1 MSVTLCTFFF
11 HNFWLITSLGS
22 VVSDRN
28 HSPTPGPSD
37 PFTSFTETDAL
48 PAPPEP
54 PRGREG
60 LPPAFRMRADA
71 HYVEQLD
78 APTQAVTIQYIAVH
92 AIDVSD
98 VPAADA
104 LPSLVESIK
113 RHGVLEPL
121 IVQRNNGTY
130 KTIAGQKRL
139 ASARAAGLRD
149 VPCLVHHVGDDRARA
164 LREALRSQPSPSAPA
179 AHSSLTAFSDA
190 QMADALSTL
199 TSCAG
204 LLAPL
209 TPSLT
214 RTVAADLIQAELWR
228 ARCVFQAA
236 RVVRNGVTP
245 AMGRVVPREVVR
257 RVLESVEAERRLRS
271 LSIDTEITVA
281 DARTL
286 HGDPELLAYGL
297 SSLLLATIAV
307 LDGVSGARILLT
319 ANAAGDR
326 LVIAVSQDRM
336 AIEEPSVD
344 RPGAPAPVDARLAAA
359 HVSIL
364 ALRRIAESHDGRVSI
379 LRAGAGAR
387 VSIDLPLD
395 AAHG

>member
-1 MSVTLCTFFF
+1 MSE
-11 HNFWLITSLGS
+11 
-22 VVSDRN
+22 RN
-28 HSPTPGPSD
+28 HSLTPGPSES
-37 PFTSFTETDAL
+37 FTSFTETTGA
-48 PAPPEP
+48 PQPPPEP
-54 PRGREG
+54 PRGFREG

-78 APTQAVTIQYIAVH
+78 APAPAVTIQYIAVH

-98 VPAADA
+98 VPAAEA

-149 VPCLVHHVGDDRARA
+149 VPCLVHHIGDDRARA
-164 LREALRSQPSPSAPA
+164 LREALRSQQSPPAPVP
-179 AHSSLTAFSDA
+179 HSNLTAFSDA

-214 RTVAADLIQAELWR
+214 RTVAADLIQAEIWR

-236 RVVRNGVTP
+236 RVVRYGATP
-245 AMGRVVPREVVR
+245 AMGPVFPRELVR
-257 RVLESVEAERRLRS
+257 RVLEPIEAERRLRG
-271 LSIDTEITVA
+271 LSIDADIAVG
-281 DARTL
+281 DARTVR
-286 HGDPELLAYGL
+286 GDLELLVHGL

-307 LDGVSGARILLT
+307 LDGVSGARVLLT
-319 ANAAGDR
+319 ANVADER

-336 AIEEPSVD
+336 RIEEPSVD
-344 RPGAPAPVDARLAAA
+344 RPGAPAPVDARLVSA
-359 HVSIL
+359 HLSIL
-364 ALRRIAESHDGRVSI
+364 ALRRIAESHDGRVSVVK
-379 LRAGAGAR
+379 AGAGAR

>member
-1 MSVTLCTFFF
+1 MSE
-11 HNFWLITSLGS
+11 
-22 VVSDRN
+22 RN
-28 HSPTPGPSD
+28 HSLTPGPSES
-37 PFTSFTETDAL
+37 FTSFTETDAL
-48 PAPPEP
+48 QPPPEP
-54 PRGREG
+54 RGFREG

-78 APTQAVTIQYIAVH
+78 APAPAVTIQYIAVH

-98 VPAADA
+98 APAVDA

-149 VPCLVHHVGDDRARA
+149 VPCLVHHIGDDRARA
-164 LREALRSQPSPSAPA
+164 LREALRSKRLPLAPA
-179 AHSSLTAFSDA
+179 AHSDLTAFSDA

-209 TPSLT
+209 APSLT
-214 RTVAADLIQAELWR
+214 RTVAADLIQAEIWR
-228 ARCVFQAA
+228 ARCVFQAV
-236 RVVRNGVTP
+236 RVVRHGVTP
-245 AMGRVVPREVVR
+245 AMGRVLPRELVR
-257 RVLESVEAERRLRS
+257 RVLEPIEAERRLRG
-271 LSIDTEITVA
+271 LSIEADIAVA
-281 DARTL
+281 DARTVR
-286 HGDPELLAYGL
+286 GDLEMLVYGL

-307 LDGVSGARILLT
+307 LDGVGGARVLLT
-319 ANAAGDR
+319 ATVADER

-336 AIEEPSVD
+336 GIEEPSVD
-344 RPGAPAPVDARLAAA
+344 RPGAPAPVDARLASA
-359 HVSIL
+359 HLSIL
-364 ALRRIAESHDGRVSI
+364 ALRRIAESHDGRVSVV
-379 LRAGAGAR
+379 RAGAGAR

-395 AAHG
+395 AAPG